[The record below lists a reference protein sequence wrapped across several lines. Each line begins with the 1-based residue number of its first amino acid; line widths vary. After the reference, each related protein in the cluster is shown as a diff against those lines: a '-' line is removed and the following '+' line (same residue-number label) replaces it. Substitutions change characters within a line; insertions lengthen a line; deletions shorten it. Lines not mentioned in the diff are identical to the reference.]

1 VLGRRHLAR
10 TAIVASVIGAW
21 CAPSIARACSCAPP
35 RPPLEA
41 QQAAAVVFEGRTFAV
56 AREGAQNRFS
66 FEVLRVWKGE
76 LPTNVQ
82 IWSASQSAS
91 CGRAYESGLPYLVYA
106 HELPG
111 GLLGDGLCSR
121 TRPVSN
127 AAEDLEVLGAG
138 RAPVRSPGSSTPD
151 TPSLEPPRI
160 EPVAQQTAPTPS
172 KRGCAIGEPSTITTL
187 LMLLGCAIR
196 SWSRPRARRGAKP

>member
-1 VLGRRHLAR
+1 VTAR
-10 TAIVASVIGAW
+10 VRAALFGAAIVIAACV
-21 CAPSIARACSCAPP
+21 APRVARACSCAPP

-41 QQAAAVVFEGRTFAV
+41 QQAAAVVFEGRTFNV
-56 AREGAQNRFS
+56 AREGGQNRFS

-76 LPTNVQ
+76 LPANVQ

-127 AAEDLEVLGAG
+127 AAEDLELLGAG
-138 RAPVRSPGSSTPD
+138 RAPARSPGTSTSES
-151 TPSLEPPRI
+151 PSLEPPRI
-160 EPVAQQTAPTPS
+160 EPVAQQTAPSPG
-172 KRGCAIGEPSTITTL
+172 KRGCTIGEAGSPL
-187 LMLLGCAIR
+187 FMWMLLGCGLA
-196 SWSRPRARRGAKP
+196 RARRGAKR